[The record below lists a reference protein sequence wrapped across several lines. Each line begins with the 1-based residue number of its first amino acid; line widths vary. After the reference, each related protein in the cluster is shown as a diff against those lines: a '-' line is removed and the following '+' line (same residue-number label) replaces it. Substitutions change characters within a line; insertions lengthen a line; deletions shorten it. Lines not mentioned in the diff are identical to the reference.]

1 MRLAGTQQVGM
12 VERLECEG
20 NQLVAL
26 RQLRAGGIHFPAG
39 ADNAQAN
46 GSRASATDSGIGE
59 LLRPGRSP
67 ARRGLE
73 LVDALGNL

>member
-1 MRLAGTQQVGM
+1 M

-20 NQLVAL
+20 NQVVTL

-46 GSRASATDSGIGE
+46 GSRAPATDSGIRE
-59 LLRPGRSP
+59 LLRPAETSNSQP
-67 ARRGLE
+67 L
-73 LVDALGNL
+73 